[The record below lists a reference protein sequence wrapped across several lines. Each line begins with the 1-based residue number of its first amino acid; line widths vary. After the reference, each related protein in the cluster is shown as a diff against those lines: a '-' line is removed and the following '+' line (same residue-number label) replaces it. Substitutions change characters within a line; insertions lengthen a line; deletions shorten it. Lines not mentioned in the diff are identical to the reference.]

1 MSVSSDQ
8 TSRAKSSTYTVVLMV
23 VLEVTV
29 EVFVVKLVLV
39 HTPPAEE
46 DETAAAL
53 TLPSINRP
61 ALRMEK

>member
-29 EVFVVKLVLV
+29 EVFVVK
-39 HTPPAEE
+39 
-46 DETAAAL
+46 
-53 TLPSINRP
+53 
-61 ALRMEK
+61 